1 MSKSGVSKPLP
12 KLSPQEA
19 APYFKQMAA
28 RDGNDKCLE
37 CGKSNPQWASVS
49 YGVFICLECSGRHR
63 SLGVHLSFV
72 RSVLMDS
79 WSQRHLK
86 QMELGGNAPFLAFL
100 KDCGLDGAPMQLV
113 YDSEAATAYRDKIQC
128 LVDRKP
134 WTPPPRDKLLAAA
147 AKRRASDNSAVFG
160 HKSRAN
166 GETITKPA
174 AVQSAA
180 AGEDG
185 WGAPAAAAPV
195 DWDSTKS
202 TTAAALVD
210 SVWGKESAAA
220 GSLAAM
226 FGDLPADDAAP
237 EAEPAAATA
246 AE

>member
-1 MSKSGVSKPLP
+1 MTKAALPKQPLP

-28 RDGNDKCLE
+28 RDGNDKCVE

-49 YGVFICLECSGRHR
+49 YGIFICLECSGRHR

-100 KDCGLDGAPMQLV
+100 KECGLDGAPMQLV

-134 WTPPPRDKLLAAA
+134 WAPPPPHTLLSAAH
-147 AKRRASDNSAVFG
+147 KRRASDRNAAVLG
-160 HKSRAN
+160 HQSRAN
-166 GETITKPA
+166 GETLKPLA
-174 AVQSAA
+174 NPPAD
-180 AGEDG
+180 DG
-185 WGAPAAAAPV
+185 WGAPATAAASPV

-210 SVWGKESAAA
+210 SVWGKESPAAT
-220 GSLAAM
+220 SLAAL
-226 FGDLPADDAAP
+226 FGDLPADADAKVND
-237 EAEPAAATA
+237 ESG
-246 AE
+246 